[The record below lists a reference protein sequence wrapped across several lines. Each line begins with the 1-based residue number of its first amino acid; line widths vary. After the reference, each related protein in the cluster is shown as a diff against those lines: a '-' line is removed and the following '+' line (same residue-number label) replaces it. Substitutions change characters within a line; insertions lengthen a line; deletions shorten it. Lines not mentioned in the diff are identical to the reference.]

1 MNNRKRIEQE
11 ILDENPG
18 ATVEH
23 KCGLP
28 LSSQANVNGMDGKCN
43 LACPMFCCPSCI
55 PLCSEDKTA
64 AEAKRLISEAAAF
77 DMER

>member
-1 MNNRKRIEQE
+1 
-11 ILDENPG
+11 
-18 ATVEH
+18 
-23 KCGLP
+23 
-28 LSSQANVNGMDGKCN
+28 
-43 LACPMFCCPSCI
+43 MFCCPSCI